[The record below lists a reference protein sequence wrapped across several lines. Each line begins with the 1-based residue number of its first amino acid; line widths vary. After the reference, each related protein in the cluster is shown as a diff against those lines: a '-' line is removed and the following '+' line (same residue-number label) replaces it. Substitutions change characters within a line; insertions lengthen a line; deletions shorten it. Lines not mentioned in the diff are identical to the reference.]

1 VEESPHELLRKELH
15 RASAV
20 HPKAQPKKDTPADQ
34 LAKLSALN
42 SEGIID
48 NAQYRAAKS
57 KVMAELT
64 KQRAATPNA
73 KQARASMP
81 AGVAVV
87 KDEQQQQQEQDGKE
101 ARDGTAH
108 ISEETREAQVDAKA
122 TTKPAVKTEAQ
133 QEAAATADAKTLAAD
148 TAAKKKKSKVHKL
161 MDQDDPNEARILDR
175 YHEYTEDDDQQY
187 NAPPVQQ
194 GGEKLDPQQKS
205 FFTDV
210 KREAYKVDAKKN
222 FPEDML
228 GAMDLDVE
236 PCDDFYEYACG
247 SFLKDAVIPDYL
259 TAYTLTWD
267 KAKSQV
273 ISETSELLTNDP
285 GEAGTFYRTCL
296 DEDVVEEA
304 GATPLTAWFQAIAG
318 VTDMDSLSSFLATA
332 GTYNW
337 CGFLCWHVSIN
348 GANPDT
354 NKMVIS
360 HVATTMPDQKY
371 YVDEGEEM
379 DKHREVLLGA
389 MAGMLLAAGAPSESE
404 AKRQAQVALQIES
417 AVAKSM
423 VSKERFRHIHAVKVS
438 RDRIKELGPSVNWD
452 IFFEG
457 LGVPGVGEDEE
468 DAGEG
473 AADLYLHDFHY
484 LENLEENVWSKFSF
498 DDLRIY
504 LIYRAVNV
512 YTPYLSAAF
521 SDAKMVLND
530 DLYGMSE
537 KSPRTRKCYFLT
549 VRQFKESI
557 GKLFVDTYF
566 PEVAEAAAQQM
577 LGDIRI
583 AFEDHLETLSWMDSD
598 TRESAVEKLEG
609 MDYQVGYP
617 EGWPLLA
624 KYGTLQLSEES
635 FYQNIITVAQ
645 AHSQQERDRLFEEPM
660 KEKWSHAA
668 TTTNA
673 YYSRNKNAL
682 FIPAGILQ
690 PPFFSPD
697 FPDCRNYGGIG
708 SVLGHEMTHG
718 FDDSGRKYDATGHA
732 TTGGTLRL
740 KSTLTIA
747 PRAW

>member
-148 TAAKKKKSKVHKL
+148 TAAKKKKAKVHKL

-187 NAPPVQQ
+187 NAPPGQQ

-332 GTYNW
+332 GTYN
-337 CGFLCWHVSIN
+337 
-348 GANPDT
+348 GAD
-354 NKMVIS
+354 S
-360 HVATTMPDQKY
+360 C
-371 YVDEGEEM
+371 
-379 DKHREVLLGA
+379 
-389 MAGMLLAAGAPSESE
+389 AGMCLSTAPTPTQTKWSFHMWLPQCPTRNTTWTKARRWISTEKCCWVPWQACCSQQ
-404 AKRQAQVALQIES
+404 ARPRKARQS
-417 AVAKSM
+417 ARHKSRYKSKVLWQSQWSQRNASDTFTRSRSREI
-423 VSKERFRHIHAVKVS
+423 VSKS
-438 RDRIKELGPSVNWD
+438 SGP
-452 IFFEG
+452 
-457 LGVPGVGEDEE
+457 
-468 DAGEG
+468 
-473 AADLYLHDFHY
+473 
-484 LENLEENVWSKFSF
+484 
-498 DDLRIY
+498 
-504 LIYRAVNV
+504 
-512 YTPYLSAAF
+512 
-521 SDAKMVLND
+521 
-530 DLYGMSE
+530 
-537 KSPRTRKCYFLT
+537 
-549 VRQFKESI
+549 Q
-557 GKLFVDTYF
+557 
-566 PEVAEAAAQQM
+566 
-577 LGDIRI
+577 
-583 AFEDHLETLSWMDSD
+583 
-598 TRESAVEKLEG
+598 
-609 MDYQVGYP
+609 
-617 EGWPLLA
+617 
-624 KYGTLQLSEES
+624 
-635 FYQNIITVAQ
+635 
-645 AHSQQERDRLFEEPM
+645 
-660 KEKWSHAA
+660 
-668 TTTNA
+668 
-673 YYSRNKNAL
+673 
-682 FIPAGILQ
+682 
-690 PPFFSPD
+690 
-697 FPDCRNYGGIG
+697 
-708 SVLGHEMTHG
+708 
-718 FDDSGRKYDATGHA
+718 
-732 TTGGTLRL
+732 
-740 KSTLTIA
+740 
-747 PRAW
+747 